1 MQESKKYQIIYAD
14 PPWRYNNRCAHSK
27 TKFGGG
33 VHSHYPTM
41 SDQEIIDLGEKI
53 KRITAPNAA
62 LFLWA
67 TMPRLPLAI
76 AVLEAWGFRYATA
89 AFVWVKTTK
98 QGTPAAGP
106 GFYTASNA
114 EVCLLGVKGRMP
126 PARRLINSV
135 ILEPRREHSRKPD
148 VVRDRIEMM
157 YPEARRL
164 ELFCRFPAP
173 GWDVIGNQLEDGQD
187 VREALA

>member
-1 MQESKKYQIIYAD
+1 MTQQYSIIYAD
-14 PPWRYNNRCAHSK
+14 PPWRYGNRCAHSK

-33 VHSHYPTM
+33 VHAHYPTM

-53 KRITAPNAA
+53 KQITAPNAA

-76 AVLEAWGFRYATA
+76 AVLEAWGFRFATT
-89 AFVWVKTTK
+89 AFTWVKTTK
-98 QGTPAAGP
+98 QGTPATGP

-114 EVCLLGVKGRMP
+114 EVCLLGIKGKMP
-126 PARRLINSV
+126 PAVRMVGSA
-135 ILEPRREHSRKPD
+135 ILAPRREHSRKPD
-148 VVRDRIEMM
+148 EVRHRIELM
-157 YPEARRL
+157 YPEAKRL

-173 GWDVIGNQLEDGQD
+173 GWDVIGNQLEDAKD